1 MRDMG
6 TGLSSVMT
14 AHFSSAG
21 TALVKTF
28 PSGHGPRLRSTS
40 SSFVSLSTNWSLG
53 TYSSSPSM
61 LQVYSPA

>member
-6 TGLSSVMT
+6 IGLFSVMT

-21 TALVKTF
+21 TALMKTS
-28 PSGHGPRLRSTS
+28 PSGHGPRLSSTS
-40 SSFVSLSTNWSLG
+40 RWSESPNTNLSLG
-53 TYSSSPSM
+53 IYSSPPSM